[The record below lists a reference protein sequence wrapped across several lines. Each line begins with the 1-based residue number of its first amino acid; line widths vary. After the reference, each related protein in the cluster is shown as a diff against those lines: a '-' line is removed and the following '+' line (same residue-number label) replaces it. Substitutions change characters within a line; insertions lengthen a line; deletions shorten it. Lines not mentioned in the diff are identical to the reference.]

1 MIESRIFDADV
12 GMDSVGNAGPD
23 AIEQDLD
30 NLYDNKAWLK
40 DVLAKNNTT
49 EYIPT
54 HNYNPS
60 TKKYTDDKTA
70 ENTAAVN
77 SALNTMSQSI
87 GNIINTLNDLDID
100 AKVDKDNVL
109 ELDNETEYT
118 PAGDYNPATK
128 KYVDDKTL
136 ETLQAVDQSLSLINN
151 DIGGLATNI
160 SDLNN
165 NKANSNNVLGLDNE
179 TEYTPTG
186 DYNPVTKKYV
196 DDAVVLLN
204 EKITNSFETGTYEG
218 TIEPSEEISLD
229 FEPSMVVIQNS
240 LSPTSYTIIRGYD
253 CKDSETVL
261 GQITETGFTVF
272 DVLNTDATTYNYI
285 AFK

>member
-1 MIESRIFDADV
+1 MIETRIFNADV
-12 GMDSVGNAGPD
+12 GDDSVGNAGPD

-49 EYIPT
+49 EYTPT
-54 HNYNPS
+54 HNYNP
-60 TKKYTDDKTA
+60 A
-70 ENTAAVN
+70 
-77 SALNTMSQSI
+77 
-87 GNIINTLNDLDID
+87 
-100 AKVDKDNVL
+100 
-109 ELDNETEYT
+109 
-118 PAGDYNPATK
+118 PK

-151 DIGGLATNI
+151 DI

-179 TEYTPTG
+179 IEYTPLT

-196 DDAVVLLN
+196 DDEVDLLN
-204 EKITNSFETGTYEG
+204 ERIDNRYTIGTYIG
-218 TIEPSEEISLD
+218 TEELSEEIVLN

-240 LSPTSYTIIRGYD
+240 LSPTAYTIIKGYD

-261 GQITETGFTVF
+261 GQITETGFTVS
-272 DVLNTDATTYNYI
+272 DILNTSAANYNYI

>member
-23 AIEQDLD
+23 ALEQDLD

-128 KYVDDKTL
+128 KYVDD
-136 ETLQAVDQSLSLINN
+136 
-151 DIGGLATNI
+151 
-160 SDLNN
+160 
-165 NKANSNNVLGLDNE
+165 
-179 TEYTPTG
+179 
-186 DYNPVTKKYV
+186 
-196 DDAVVLLN
+196 AVVLLN

-218 TIEPSEEISLD
+218 TIEPSEEIILD
-229 FEPSMVVIQNS
+229 FNPSMVVIQNS